1 MVSIITP
8 HWNDYS
14 GIENLLSCFERQ
26 VSDAWE
32 WIIIDD
38 ASNKEV
44 QDDLKKLQINNQ
56 HFNIQLVLNAEK
68 NNASFCRNQGVTLAT
83 SETIIFLDSDDTI
96 TSDFVKN
103 RQLTVEEFVVFQNI
117 IVINKNS
124 KQPYTNIKTDFLNNF
139 LNAKFAWQT
148 SSILF
153 NKQFF
158 LKIGGFDENM
168 KLLQDVELSIR
179 ILLLGNNYQILTDND
194 VDFFYQVNPIDIK
207 KRTLEKVT
215 DSVNYLV
222 NKSNKQF
229 NLSRNQK
236 RKMISYYFLAVRYF
250 VKSSESDD
258 TIRLQKCLTTFY
270 RESVISLVLFLIGRL
285 LIKFLTWKILTRE
298 QFLRSN
304 RYFFKN
310 E

>member
-236 RKMISYYFLAVRYF
+236 RKMTSYYFLAVRYF

-270 RESVISLVLFLIGRL
+270 RESVISFVLFLIGRL